1 MDFNRVCAP
10 ALDAAAAIKRGMIV
24 IDGVAGSG
32 KTRLADLLSE
42 QQPYIV
48 VHLDF
53 LYAGWEEPFV
63 GQFTQRLLKDII
75 GPFADQRNFTYRAY
89 NWILEQFDSQVEVL
103 WKPRLIVEGVS
114 SAQRALRMQS
124 SLSIFL
130 ECDAVTARR
139 RVVERDQSASSPH
152 IDAWQIKERHHFAS
166 DNTLRECDLVIR
178 TSD

>member
-32 KTRLADLLSE
+32 KTQLTELLS
-42 QQPYIV
+42 QQHPSIV
-48 VHLDF
+48 VHLDD

-63 GQFTQRLLKDII
+63 GQFTQRVLKDIV
-75 GPFADQRNFTYRAY
+75 GPFVDQRNFTYRTY
-89 NWILEQFDSQVEVL
+89 NWSLEQFDGLVEVL
-103 WKPRLIVEGVS
+103 WKPRLIVEGVAA
-114 SAQRALRMQS
+114 AQRALRMQS

-130 ECDAVTARR
+130 ECHTATAKLRVLDRDAA
-139 RVVERDQSASSPH
+139 ASSTH
-152 IDAWQIKERHHFAS
+152 IDAWQIKERHHFAN

-178 TSD
+178 TSE